1 MQLLENLGIDIS
13 DVGEWRF
20 VRSVEEPEF
29 GPDSCVRTCFISGK
43 LLNTDQSLQGHTVL
57 ISLDFHIFRAYG
69 NSFTR
74 FERNVENWKL
84 KQKVLF
90 LCRQL

>member
-43 LLNTDQSLQGHTVL
+43 LLNTDQSLQG
-57 ISLDFHIFRAYG
+57 RP
-69 NSFTR
+69 
-74 FERNVENWKL
+74 
-84 KQKVLF
+84 
-90 LCRQL
+90 